1 MSGLNYCLIK
11 KNKIYESIQDLMDLE
26 ELSMNNPN
34 HNEKVFDKISNLVK
48 KSRFIEFRGNEN
60 DTNSLLENIMLS
72 ITDENKSKN
81 IQGNTLLLYGNDE
94 EYYEVIYMENLIEKN
109 KNNDDLNEFASIS
122 NTSLEPIFGDC
133 VIVKTCLE
141 KDKHVPKIITVE
153 NICEILI
160 NNFYHKGII
169 INTDGTTKELIYSGD
184 SPLPVVGGKFKR
196 SGEINVLGLIL
207 VPWIEDGQEVNQI
220 ATKLFGSEIKGRIF
234 LTILSPVTSKRYW
247 SISIT
252 NLNSILSIL
261 EDKEKTNQ
269 ISNEI
274 IESNYT
280 INPFFLIKKYCI

>member
-11 KNKIYESIQDLMDLE
+11 KNKIYESVQDMMDLE

-34 HNEKVFDKISNLVK
+34 DNDKVFDKLTNLIK
-48 KSRFIEFRGNEN
+48 KSKFIELKGNEK
-60 DTNSLLENIMLS
+60 DTNSLLEEIMIG
-72 ITDENKSKN
+72 ITTDNKSEN

-94 EYYEVIYMENLIEKN
+94 AYYEVIYMENLIEKK
-109 KNNDDLNEFASIS
+109 KNNDDLNQFCSMS
-122 NTSLEPIFGDC
+122 NTLLEPIYGDC
-133 VIVKTCLE
+133 AIVKTGLE
-141 KDKHVPKIITVE
+141 KDKHIPKIITM
-153 NICEILI
+153 NDICEIFI

-184 SPLPVVGGKFKR
+184 TPHLVIGEKFKR

-207 VPWIEDGQEVNQI
+207 VPWIEDGKELNGV
-220 ATKLFGSEIKGRIF
+220 ASKLFGSEIKGRIF
-234 LTILSPVTSKRYW
+234 LTVLSPVTSKRYW
-247 SISIT
+247 SITIE
-252 NLNSILSIL
+252 NLNNILTIL

-269 ISNEI
+269 IGNDI